1 MMGKPVLLVVDM
13 QRGLFDGEP
22 SRYDAEGVIARINA
36 LSELVRVRG
45 GKVVF
50 IRHTDAAD
58 GLAAESDAWQVLPA
72 LNQSGADIYVEK
84 TACDAFLG
92 TPLKAVLDAAAPTQ
106 LIVCGCA
113 TDFCV
118 DTTVRAAAS
127 LGYPV
132 SVASDAHTT
141 RDRPHLAAATI
152 VHHHNY
158 MWQNLI
164 VPGNP
169 VRVAT
174 TAALCA
180 SLSCRS

>member
-1 MMGKPVLLVVDM
+1 MGKPVLLVIDM
-13 QRGLFDGEP
+13 QGGLFDD
-22 SRYDAEGVIARINA
+22 DALQRRAKEVSARINL
-36 LSELVRVRG
+36 LSEAVRSHG
-45 GKVVF
+45 GQVIF
-50 IRHTDAAD
+50 IRHSEESGLEAGSAGWQIVPELVQQAGD
-58 GLAAESDAWQVLPA
+58 G
-72 LNQSGADIYVEK
+72 YVDK

-141 RDRPHLAAATI
+141 RDRPHLAAPMI

-164 VPGNP
+164 LPGNP

-180 SLSCRS
+180 ALSCRT